1 MFSGLPS
8 EVLTTNVE
16 LRVPDDREQ
25 ESVSE
30 EDSSLPGAIT
40 ESSLVEEEEKETG
53 VVKLEVYKS
62 YWRAVGG
69 CLAPSVLIALFL
81 MQGKTMLM
89 KFFNSVPTV
98 EFCMLIC
105 LLLIYTK
112 PSFSEKPF
120 RNTIRVSNSLDAN
133 QAQHFVGPDLSPKL
147 FEKVISRR
155 Y

>member
-16 LRVPDDREQ
+16 LRVPDDSEQ

-30 EDSSLPGAIT
+30 EDMSSPGAIT

-81 MQGKTMLM
+81 MQGKTMLTNLSIFETS
-89 KFFNSVPTV
+89 KLLLLTV
-98 EFCMLIC
+98 ETYL
-105 LLLIYTK
+105 
-112 PSFSEKPF
+112 
-120 RNTIRVSNSLDAN
+120 
-133 QAQHFVGPDLSPKL
+133 
-147 FEKVISRR
+147 
-155 Y
+155 

>member
-16 LRVPDDREQ
+16 LRVPDDSEQ

-30 EDSSLPGAIT
+30 EDMSSPGAIT

-81 MQGKTMLM
+81 MQGTTMLM
-89 KFFNSVPTV
+89 KFFNSLPTV
-98 EFCMLIC
+98 KFCMLIC
-105 LLLIYTK
+105 RLLIFYKTNFFGNILSGTPYQSVK
-112 PSFSEKPF
+112 QFGRRS
-120 RNTIRVSNSLDAN
+120 
-133 QAQHFVGPDLSPKL
+133 GPT
-147 FEKVISRR
+147 FCWA
-155 Y
+155 